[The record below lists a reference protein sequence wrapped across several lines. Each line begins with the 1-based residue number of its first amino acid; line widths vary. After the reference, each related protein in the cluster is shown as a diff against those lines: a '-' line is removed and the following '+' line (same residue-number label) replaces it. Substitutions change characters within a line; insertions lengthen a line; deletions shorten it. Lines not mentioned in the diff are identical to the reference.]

1 MTMHTM
7 KPNTLF
13 RLIHWWEA
21 EILRHPWWVLLA
33 TLTASAFTLHYVMNH
48 LTVNTDTAAMISTD
62 VPFQK
67 NRLRLEKAFPQ
78 DVSSIVLL
86 VEGKTPEQTNLAVES
101 ITQSLESFKEHL
113 ISVHVPDGGD
123 FFRHNGLLYLT
134 VPEVEKITG
143 DLASAQPFI
152 GRLAKDNSLR
162 GLLDLLGEA
171 LQPVHQD
178 AMDIQPLLSSLRKV
192 FETEPGHQ
200 SVRLSWQQMMMNQ
213 ESGKLGITKRFILI
227 HPKLYYEEIAP
238 AEKALKSV
246 DEALSSA
253 LRTAGSGVTVYKTG
267 EVVMEYEE
275 MQTASQSVG
284 NAGIASMILVCMT
297 LWFAYRSFRLMFATF
312 ATLSLGLVFSLGFA
326 TVAIGQLNLISISFA
341 VLFIGMGDA
350 YSSHFCLRYRELRLR
365 GETQSDALRDTLTST
380 GTSLMLCTL
389 TAAIGLY
396 AFIPTNYT
404 GVAELG
410 IIAGTSMF
418 IALATTFTVLPAIM
432 NLLPYHAPG
441 KKPSVYSIKKRT
453 LVAALISNWP
463 LKWASGI
470 RMMTVILVLASLPLM
485 TELVVDFN
493 PTNLRDPNTESVKTF
508 KYLLSSKDTSPM
520 TISSLATSEK
530 EVRERTAAFERLNT
544 VDRVISV
551 LDLVP
556 SQQTEKLEMLGDIN
570 LIMAGQLK
578 NFPLPDQSGATL
590 SALKGFLSDIHKSL
604 VVRED
609 AKLEELAI
617 SLARYVNKLEKMNE
631 ADQKA
636 ALLQLQDVLIG
647 NLPATIRR
655 LDDALNAYEITMDSL
670 PEDLRSRWLSPDG
683 QYRIQVSPSRDLN
696 DLESLRSFIKSTQT
710 VDANVTD
717 VPVTYLESMDE
728 VVKAFI
734 QAFSIA
740 LGTITLLL
748 FVVFRKIRDTALVLL
763 PLVLASLFTAALTVL
778 LKVPFNFANIIALP
792 LMFGLG
798 VDNGIHMMHRLRHL
812 ETTEGKLLEGSES
825 QGVFFGAL
833 TTVFSFVSL
842 AFTPHPGMSSLG
854 TLLALGL
861 VLSLVCALVVLPAF
875 SAWRNSTL
883 SQRI

>member
-1 MTMHTM
+1 MSTKKT
-7 KPNTLF
+7 NILL

-21 EILRHPWWVLLA
+21 DILQHPWWVLVVTLA
-33 TLTASAFTLHYVMNH
+33 ASALTLNYVMNN
-48 LTVNTDTAAMISTD
+48 LTVNTDTAAMISTE

-67 NRLRLEKAFPQ
+67 NRLRLENAFPQ

-86 VEGKTPEQTNLAVES
+86 VEGKTPEQTNLAVDT
-101 ITQSLESFKEHL
+101 ITQSLQGRMEHL
-113 ISVHVPDGGD
+113 LSVHVPDGSS
-123 FFRHNGLLYLT
+123 FFRQNGLLYLS
-134 VPEVEKITG
+134 PQEIDRIAD
-143 DLASAQPFI
+143 DLANAQPFI
-152 GRLAKDNSLR
+152 GRLSQDNSLR
-162 GLLDLLGEA
+162 GIFGLLGQA
-171 LQPVHQD
+171 LQPANQE
-178 AMDIQPLLSSLRKV
+178 AMDIRPLLLNIRKV
-192 FETEPGHQ
+192 LDNGFSDTP
-200 SVRLSWQQMMMNQ
+200 VKLSWQQMMMNQ
-213 ESGKLGITKRFILI
+213 EDGKLGITKRFILI
-227 HPKLYYEEIAP
+227 HPRLYYEAIAP
-238 AEKALKSV
+238 AEKALAAV
-246 DEALSSA
+246 DDALAEAI
-253 LRTAGSGVTVYKTG
+253 RITGKGVTVHKPG

-284 NAGIASMILVCMT
+284 NAGIASMVMVCMT
-297 LWFAYRSFRLMFATF
+297 LWLAYRSFRLMFATF

-326 TVAIGQLNLISISFA
+326 TLAIGQLNLISISFA

-365 GETQSDALRDTLTST
+365 GISQRDALKDTLTST

-432 NLLPYHAPG
+432 NLLPYHAPQ
-441 KKPSVYSIKKRT
+441 KKQAGAKTHP
-453 LVAALISNWP
+453 LAEALLSNWP
-463 LKWASGI
+463 LKRAGGI
-470 RMMTVILVLASLPLM
+470 RMITLILVAAALPLM
-485 TELVVDFN
+485 SKIVVDFN

-508 KYLLSSKDTSPM
+508 RYLLSSKDTSPM
-520 TISSLATSEK
+520 TISSLATSEQ
-530 EVRERTAAFERLNT
+530 EVRERSAAFEKLPT
-544 VDRVISV
+544 VDKVISI
-551 LDLVP
+551 LDLIP
-556 SQQTEKLEMLGDIN
+556 TQQQEKLERLGELN

-578 NFPLPDQSGATL
+578 KFPAPNADGATL
-590 SALKGFLSDIHKSL
+590 PALKNFLAAIHQSL
-604 VVRED
+604 ALHED
-609 AKLEELAI
+609 PALEELAL
-617 SLARYVNKLEKMNE
+617 SLSRYLGKLESLDESARKT
-631 ADQKA
+631 
-636 ALLQLQDVLIG
+636 ALLKLQDDLIG
-647 NLPATIRR
+647 NLPATIQR
-655 LDDALNAYEITMDSL
+655 LDESLNATEITMASL
-670 PEDLRSRWLSPDG
+670 PDDLRARWLSADG
-683 QYRIQVSPSRDLN
+683 QYRIQVTPEKDLN
-696 DLESLRSFIKSTQT
+696 DLEALREFIKSTQT

-734 QAFSIA
+734 EAFSIA

-748 FVVFRKIRDTALVLL
+748 FVVFRNIRDTALVLL
-763 PLVLASLFTAALTVL
+763 PLILASLFTAALTVL

-798 VDNGIHMMHRLRHL
+798 VDNGIHMMHRLHYL

-861 VLSLVCALVVLPAF
+861 VLSLVCALIVLPAF
-875 SAWRNSTL
+875 SAWKNSTL